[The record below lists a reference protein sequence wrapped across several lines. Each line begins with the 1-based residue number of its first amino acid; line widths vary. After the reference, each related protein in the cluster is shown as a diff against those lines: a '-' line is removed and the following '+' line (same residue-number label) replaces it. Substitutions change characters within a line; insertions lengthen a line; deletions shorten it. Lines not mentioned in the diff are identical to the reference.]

1 MNMVKPVRDKKG
13 KNPLRMLGYFLLA
26 FLILSLFLLIPSAKS
41 SALRKLGNC
50 NSSSEVKD
58 VWVSCREDLGKDETF
73 LAEVRKKLSSMN
85 LSDGEISACRA
96 WLPPPPVSLNLILVP
111 DLSRRLQDIP
121 GQVRRDTAILNL
133 VWASFREFSRLRKNT
148 RDRLVVDVTEEEQA
162 SGNFSAVADRLH
174 FDLSGHKGKS
184 NRLFFTPALD
194 KEFYAGIQDMY
205 RMAIS
210 RPLGADYHFYFNRNL
225 EENLMK
231 SDLMTTWEN
240 RVILITDGYLEPED
254 RDPLTVI
261 EAKKEILYKAVDE
274 GRIEE
279 VIQQEKLGIPP
290 LKLDLSETD
299 VLICEVKE
307 RESGKRHDFDILK
320 TYWNKWLKDMK
331 VHDCRIIEQKRMEIM
346 RKTIHQFIHPKA

>member
-1 MNMVKPVRDKKG
+1 MVKPMSDKKR

-26 FLILSLFLLIPSAKS
+26 FLMLSLFLLIPSAKS
-41 SALRKLGNC
+41 SAMRKLKNC
-50 NSSSEVKD
+50 NTATEVKE
-58 VWVSCREDLGKDETF
+58 VWMSCREDLGGDETF
-73 LAEVRKKLSSMN
+73 LAGVREKLNSLK
-85 LSDGEISACRA
+85 LSDGEVKACRS

-111 DLSRRLQDIP
+111 DLSRRLQNIP
-121 GQVRRDTAILNL
+121 GQMNRDTAILNM

-162 SGNFSAVADRLH
+162 SGHFSAVADRLH

-194 KEFYAGIQDMY
+194 KEFYAGIRDLY
-205 RMAIS
+205 GMALS

-231 SDLMTTWEN
+231 SDLMTTWVN
-240 RVILITDGYLEPED
+240 RVVLITDGYLEPED
-254 RDPLTVI
+254 RGALTVI
-261 EAKKEILYKAVDE
+261 EAKKELLYKAVDE

-279 VIQQEKLGIPP
+279 VIRQEKLGIPP

-299 VLICEVKE
+299 VLICEIKE
-307 RESGKRHDFDILK
+307 RESGKRHDFDILR
-320 TYWNKWLKDMK
+320 TYWNRWLKDMK

-346 RKTIHQFIHPKA
+346 RKTIHQFIYPNT